1 MKNITQGQ
9 KEHYKKIT
17 RKLLKEI
24 KTGANN
30 KNLNLAKQKKDDEF
44 YTLFE
49 DIEKELQHY
58 KKHLKNKIIY
68 CNCDDPD
75 FSNFY
80 GFFSLNFKKLGIKK
94 LITTHYTK
102 DSNSYKVEM
111 IDENE
116 EPLKTNLKGDGD
128 FRSKECLEILKEA
141 DIIITNPPF
150 SLFREFIDK
159 LTEYNKDFLIIGSKN
174 SLTYKNTFKLF
185 KENKIKTG
193 ITQPKFFITP
203 LQEKKGVNAC
213 WFTNLEQNFKKEIKS
228 IKKFDNS
235 YQTYDNH
242 DAIEISKLKD
252 FPVNYEKTM
261 GVPITYLEKHDP
273 EKYEL
278 LFVDGP
284 FLDKKQKYKR
294 VFIRKIKN

>member
-9 KEHYKKIT
+9 REKNTEIT
-17 RKLLKEI
+17 RNLLKEI

-102 DSNSYKVEM
+102 DSTSYKVEM
-111 IDENE
+111 TDENE

-159 LTEYNKDFLIIGSKN
+159 LTEYNKKFLIIGSKN
-174 SLTYKNTFKLF
+174 ALTYKNIFKLF
-185 KENKIKTG
+185 KENKIKSG
-193 ITQPKFFITP
+193 ITQPKIFLNP
-203 LQEKKGVNAC
+203 NNEKKRVNAC
-213 WFTNLEQNFKKEIKS
+213 WFTNLEHGIKKEIKS

-252 FPVNYEKTM
+252 FPIDYEEIM

-273 EKYEL
+273 KKYEL
-278 LFVDGP
+278 LFIDGP

>member
-9 KEHYKKIT
+9 KEHYKEIT
-17 RKLLKEI
+17 RNLLKEV

-30 KNLNLAKQKKDDEF
+30 QNLNKAKQKKDDEF

-80 GFFSLNFKKLGIKK
+80 GYFNLNFKKLGIKK

-102 DSNSYKVEM
+102 DSTSHKLEM
-111 IDENE
+111 INENE

-159 LTEYNKDFLIIGSKN
+159 LTEYNKDFLIVGNKN

-185 KENKIKTG
+185 KENKIRT
-193 ITQPKFFITP
+193 
-203 LQEKKGVNAC
+203 GVNEVRNFLTPNSETKRVITC
-213 WFTNLEQNFKKEIKS
+213 WFTNLDHEIKKEIKS
-228 IKKFDNS
+228 IKKFDNT

-252 FPVNYEKTM
+252 FPIDYEEIM
-261 GVPITYLEKHDP
+261 GVPITYLEKHDSK
-273 EKYEL
+273 KYEL
-278 LFVDGP
+278 LFVDAP